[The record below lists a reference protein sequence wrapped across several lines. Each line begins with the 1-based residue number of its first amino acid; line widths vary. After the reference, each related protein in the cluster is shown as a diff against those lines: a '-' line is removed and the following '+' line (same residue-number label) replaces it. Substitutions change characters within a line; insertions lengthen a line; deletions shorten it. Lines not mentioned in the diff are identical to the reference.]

1 MSTGAPP
8 ARRRAYRRG
17 LTAESRAALALM
29 LKGYRILGRRVRTSA
44 GEIDLV
50 AVRGR
55 TVAVV
60 EVKARADL
68 ATALEAVGPR
78 SRARLAR
85 AADAWLARNPR
96 FAGHTIRF
104 DIVAVLPGRW
114 PLHLANAFEAAA

>member
-1 MSTGAPP
+1 MSTSAPP

-29 LKGYRILGRRVRTSA
+29 LKGYRILGRRVRTGA

-55 TVAVV
+55 IVAVV

-85 AADAWLARNPR
+85 AAHAWLSRNPR

-104 DIVAVLPGRW
+104 DIVAVRPGRW
-114 PLHLANAFEAAA
+114 PLHLANAFEAPA